1 MLNCL
6 LFCFRKK
13 FKNELNHI
21 IRTWQMVIKWSQY
34 GYETLYLIV
43 SYGLKSMTI
52 VRYGLKSMTIVR
64 YFQQIY
70 IQKHVALYFFT
81 FLLVL

>member
-1 MLNCL
+1 M
-6 LFCFRKK
+6 
-13 FKNELNHI
+13 I
-21 IRTWQMVIKWSQY
+21 
-34 GYETLYLIV
+34 YETLHLVVCYD
-43 SYGLKSMTI
+43 LKSMTI
-52 VRYGLKSMTIVR
+52 VRYGSKFMTIVR

>member
-1 MLNCL
+1 
-6 LFCFRKK
+6 
-13 FKNELNHI
+13 
-21 IRTWQMVIKWSQY
+21 MV
-34 GYETLYLIV
+34 YEALHLIV

-70 IQKHVALYFFT
+70 IQKHVALFC
-81 FLLVL
+81 